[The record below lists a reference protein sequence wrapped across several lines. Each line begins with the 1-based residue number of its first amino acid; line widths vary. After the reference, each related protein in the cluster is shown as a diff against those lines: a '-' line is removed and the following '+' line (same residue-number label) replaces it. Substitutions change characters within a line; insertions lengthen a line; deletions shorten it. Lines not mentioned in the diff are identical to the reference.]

1 MGPQVDSMKQLSSHI
16 RQIRDRDNN
25 PHIYRYLPK
34 PICATPEPLLWIVC
48 GTNRKGPLKQKSK
61 NSLYTPPPASR
72 RLILPPN
79 LRAGV
84 GMLRV
89 NQNTGESGRAFGYQQ
104 ASIHAYQ
111 RTPDSPEV
119 MSIFGKTW
127 GFALWTVRLILAQW
141 CNDEHSDVMM
151 HTVM

>member
-1 MGPQVDSMKQLSSHI
+1 MGPQVHSMKQLSSHI
-16 RQIRDRDNN
+16 WQIRDRDNN

-34 PICATPEPLLWIVC
+34 PICATLEPLLWIVC
-48 GTNRKGPLKQKSK
+48 DTNRKGPLKQKSK

-79 LRAGV
+79 HRGCGYAQGQPERGRVRACV
-84 GMLRV
+84 WLP
-89 NQNTGESGRAFGYQQ
+89 TGLHPCVSEDTRLDRGDV
-104 ASIHAYQ
+104 HLW
-111 RTPDSPEV
+111 E
-119 MSIFGKTW
+119 TW

-151 HTVM
+151 HIVM